1 MRAID
6 LPLARCALAA
16 ELALVRSAV
25 SQMPSAESR
34 QRAFET
40 AFRPPLPYHLIAK
53 REAQRIMRDPSR
65 AAYIPT
71 WAQQNLK
78 ESVVREALRAHT
90 NFVTYGALA

>member
-1 MRAID
+1 MRVND
-6 LPLARCALAA
+6 LPLARCDLAA

-40 AFRPPLPYHLIAK
+40 AFRPPLPYYLIAK

-65 AAYIPT
+65 TAYIPA
-71 WAQQNLK
+71 WARQNLK
-78 ESVVREALRAHT
+78 ESIVREALRAHT
-90 NFVTYGALA
+90 NYLNYGALA